1 MTIPGIG
8 SLSRTICSTGSVEGH
23 EAAAVSPSLRI
34 YAALFAAVCIGAAPA
49 PDTSGGKSSVMLA
62 FETLRCVAVY
72 EIDQQALAA
81 RHINLPATILSLSG
95 RAPKV
100 PPDAARGAR
109 PERSVSAFLRAIQT
123 MLHLALKALASLSRA
138 DRAALTVRA
147 NGADAGSMPG
157 HAV

>member
-8 SLSRTICSTGSVEGH
+8 SLSRTICSTGFVKGH
-23 EAAAVSPSLRI
+23 EAVAPGLSI
-34 YAALFAAVCIGAAPA
+34 YAALFAAVCISAAPA
-49 PDTSGGKSSVMLA
+49 PDSSGGKSSVTLA
-62 FETLRCVAVY
+62 LETLRCVAVY

-81 RHINLPATILSLSG
+81 QRLNLPAAILSLSA
-95 RAPKV
+95 RAQQV

-109 PERSVSAFLRAIQT
+109 PERSVGAFLRAIQT
-123 MLHLALKALASLSRA
+123 MLHLALKALASLGRA

-147 NGADAGSMPG
+147 NGADAASMPG